1 MLLHQGFRETN
12 TKILHSPG
20 PLVTAEKTEETGP
33 RHHPNLGRPQIWW
46 HDVPAMEPT
55 KNETIRSVRF
65 SVPLHRNSI
74 LNWLNDVFKKV
85 VTVLMYPISS
95 EKSSCCFG
103 GSNLVHPGILG
114 PTGWGPKLHHL
125 CGHRRRSTLDSTD
138 WSSPEVGE
146 RIISSPSCEVLLQQ
160 PKRLREENGAKNF
173 HASVCRTP
181 ASICLKHFMKRDTR
195 SASPT
200 ERLVLVDR
208 TIHVA
213 FPASTYVYTV
223 I

>member
-1 MLLHQGFRETN
+1 MLLHQRFRETN

-95 EKSSCCFG
+95 EKSSLLFWWVQPRP
-103 GSNLVHPGILG
+103 SRNSWPDWVAEV
-114 PTGWGPKLHHL
+114 LHHL

-160 PKRLREENGAKNF
+160 PKRLREENAAILPCFCMSHPCLNMLETL
-173 HASVCRTP
+173 HEARHTVRLASWKTG
-181 ASICLKHFMKRDTR
+181 IGW
-195 SASPT
+195 
-200 ERLVLVDR
+200 
-208 TIHVA
+208 
-213 FPASTYVYTV
+213 
-223 I
+223 